1 MTTCS
6 SSRRS
11 KSVGRLGQPAELL
24 LHQPNTE
31 VAERMAALRKFLGEN
46 DMMAYLT
53 MMANRVL
60 ELHRVL
66 KPTGS
71 RYLHFEPTK
80 PILKEAAAAGFYNS
94 ANGKN
99 YPRIQVLTIEAL
111 VAGKKLEHPDYRPD
125 LNFKKAKAEK
135 TGQQLHL
142 KNAKKEKSGEQL
154 GLDMG

>member
-1 MTTCS
+1 M
-6 SSRRS
+6 
-11 KSVGRLGQPAELL
+11 
-24 LHQPNTE
+24 
-31 VAERMAALRKFLGEN
+31 
-46 DMMAYLT
+46 
-53 MMANRVL
+53 
-60 ELHRVL
+60 
-66 KPTGS
+66 
-71 RYLHFEPTK
+71 
-80 PILKEAAAAGFYNS
+80 LKEAAAAGFYNS

-111 VAGKKLEHPDYRPD
+111 LAGKKPEHPDYRPD